1 MNSPASA
8 VPPVEPALALPKK
21 VNKTLFG
28 TLLYRALLVTLVS
41 VGAIGWL
48 LYTTVLQDNIEHDK
62 DVTAKMALQ
71 ELELRLHSTQTSVE
85 SIAVGLA
92 RRTGVVQGLE
102 TGDRELMLDSLRS
115 ITEDYARL
123 SDYTEVR
130 GAVLDPQQRIVARSW
145 DPELGD
151 LRSTNPLVDEARRS
165 GKAIARFSVGS
176 AEPGVIGF
184 APVPDQNQDGILGF
198 VSIKQ
203 TARPVVLELRE
214 QGIHWIAVLDERVL
228 MARYG
233 GELPAAI
240 AANPRIAPGYLLAHD
255 EWFDARP
262 QTWLQQHWPTLRQ
275 VKNHTFIGDWFVV
288 VAPLRDDDAQPI
300 GYHLLLLDAAPVRAL
315 MAEKLHLV
323 LLVMAAVIAVVL
335 LMAAVVMLDVR
346 RIVIRPINAMGRAMR
361 HTLEG
366 GRFDQRLPAGRNDE
380 IGRVQD
386 SFNALLEQ
394 LSQAL
399 DDATA
404 AVTAA
409 ARGDFMRPMGGDYV
423 GDLHAL
429 KAGVNQSINE
439 LRQSHDNLVH
449 ANKAKGMFLANMSH
463 EIRTPMNAIIGMSYL
478 TLKTDLNEE
487 QREYVTNIHRAGTSL
502 LGILNDI
509 LDFSKIEAGKLSL
522 ERVPFRLE
530 DALSHSLLMV
540 RQAAADKGLELLLD
554 IIDAELLQQH
564 RSFYG
569 DPLRLGQVLTNLL
582 ANAVKFTPSGQVIL
596 AARVTSEP
604 GRVPVRVE
612 FSVRDTGI
620 GMGPEQIDK
629 LFREFS
635 QADGST
641 TRRFGGTGLGL
652 AISQRLLSLMG
663 GQIRVRSQ
671 PGSGTTFSF
680 ELDLDPTEAREV
692 GNETFSSAALSC
704 LVLDDNALAG
714 KVLVDLLQSMG
725 LAAQAET
732 NPERALQSLCAG
744 QGFDYCFID
753 WMMPE
758 MDGAAFLDALQQAER
773 SGRLA
778 HRPKL
783 IVVSSHEIESIKD
796 EARRLGANRILTKP
810 VLPEHLRA
818 LLRAYQPAAQTS
830 ASKAVAATQDDA
842 LEQSLAGMRVLLVED
857 NPVNQLLATKLLR
870 NVGIVVDVAG
880 DGAQAC
886 QKLQELGPQHYDL
899 VLMDLQMPVMD
910 GYTATQRLRADR
922 AFDALPIVA
931 LTAHAMADEAE
942 RCAALGMNEHLS
954 KPINPKRLYQVLRSY
969 YRGRT

>member
-1 MNSPASA
+1 MPSP
-8 VPPVEPALALPKK
+8 PPRTTSPSPSQPQQAG
-21 VNKTLFG
+21 KTLFG

-48 LYTTVLQDNIEHDK
+48 LYTSVLQHNIEHDK

-92 RRTGVVQGLE
+92 RRSGVVQGLQ
-102 TGDRELMLDSLRS
+102 TGDRALMLDALRS
-115 ITEDYARL
+115 ITQDYARL

-145 DPELGD
+145 DPNLGD
-151 LRSTNPLVDEARRS
+151 LRSSNPLVDEARRS

-228 MARYG
+228 LGRYG
-233 GELPAAI
+233 GALPPAI
-240 AANPRIAPGYLLAHD
+240 ATNPRIAPGYLLAHE
-255 EWFDARP
+255 EWFDAQP
-262 QTWLQQHWPTLRQ
+262 HTWLQQHWPVLSQ
-275 VKNHTFIGDWFVV
+275 VQAGHTFVGDWFVV
-288 VAPLRDDDAQPI
+288 VAPMHDDDAQPI

-323 LLVMAAVIAVVL
+323 LLVMAAVISVVL
-335 LMAAVVMLDVR
+335 LMAALVMLDVR

-361 HTLEG
+361 HTLKG

-409 ARGDFMRPMGGDYV
+409 ARGDFNRPMGGDYI
-423 GDLHAL
+423 GDLDAL
-429 KAGVNQSINE
+429 KEGINQSISE

-463 EIRTPMNAIIGMSYL
+463 EIRTPMNAIIGMSHL
-478 TLKTDLNEE
+478 ALKTPLNDE
-487 QREYVTNIHRAGTSL
+487 QREYVANIHRAGTSL

-582 ANAVKFTPSGQVIL
+582 SNGVKFTPSGQVLL
-596 AARVTSEP
+596 AVRVTSAP
-604 GRVPVRVE
+604 GQAPVRVE
-612 FSVRDTGI
+612 FSIRDTGI
-620 GMGPEQIDK
+620 GMSREQIDK
-629 LFREFS
+629 LFQEFS

-652 AISQRLLSLMG
+652 VISQRLLDLMG
-663 GQIRVRSQ
+663 GQLRVRSQ
-671 PGSGTTFSF
+671 PGAGSTFSF
-680 ELDLDPTEAREV
+680 ELDLDPTEAE
-692 GNETFSSAALSC
+692 ETGTETYSSAALSC

-714 KVLVDLLQSMG
+714 KVLVDLLQSLG
-725 LAAQAET
+725 LSAQAET
-732 NPERALQSLCAG
+732 RAERALHNLCAG
-744 QGFDYCFID
+744 AEYDYCFID

-783 IVVSSHEIESIKD
+783 VVVSSHEVDSIQD
-796 EARRLGANRILTKP
+796 EAKRLGAERVLTKP

-818 LLRAYQPAAQTS
+818 LLRAAHQAQSHGGLAAAADQDAAQE
-830 ASKAVAATQDDA
+830 
-842 LEQSLAGMRVLLVED
+842 LSLAGMRVLLAED
-857 NPVNQLLATKLLR
+857 NPVNQLLASRLLQS
-870 NVGIVVDVAG
+870 VGVVVDVVG
-880 DGAQAC
+880 
-886 QKLQELGPQHYDL
+886 
-899 VLMDLQMPVMD
+899 
-910 GYTATQRLRADR
+910 
-922 AFDALPIVA
+922 
-931 LTAHAMADEAE
+931 
-942 RCAALGMNEHLS
+942 LS
-954 KPINPKRLYQVLRSY
+954 LIHI
-969 YRGRT
+969 